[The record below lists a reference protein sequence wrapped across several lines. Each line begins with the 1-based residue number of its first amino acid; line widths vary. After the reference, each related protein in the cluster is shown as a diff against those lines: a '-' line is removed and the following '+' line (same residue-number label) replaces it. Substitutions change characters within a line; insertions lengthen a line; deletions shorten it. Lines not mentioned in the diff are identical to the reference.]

1 MESVDILPQKRL
13 LSSHIISEYT
23 NQFRSSGGTDVA
35 KVAELLLESTA
46 FYDAEMIA
54 ELINTMLKHTNNNA
68 IKSYCS
74 RSKQYNESTKSCK
87 SFYSMISP
95 ARIP

>member
-13 LSSHIISEYT
+13 LSPHIISEYT

-68 IKSYCS
+68 INRVTAEVSNIMNQLRAVGVS
-74 RSKQYNESTKSCK
+74 
-87 SFYSMISP
+87 
-95 ARIP
+95 IP